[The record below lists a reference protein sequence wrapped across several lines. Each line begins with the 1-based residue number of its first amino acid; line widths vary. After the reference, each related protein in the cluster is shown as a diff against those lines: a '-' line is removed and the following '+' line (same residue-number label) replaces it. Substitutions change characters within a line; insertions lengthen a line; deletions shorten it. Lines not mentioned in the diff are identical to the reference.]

1 MMTNSY
7 FSCSECTKPFMIKLM
22 PEKQSIYKYCR
33 CGNSIEEP
41 IKSFQAQFKNTNII
55 NILQR
60 AYNNDYEDCNKY
72 CVECDIY
79 FNEKDTEH
87 SDHNIID
94 LTKEININEIE
105 RNINAIKS
113 QTMHLKECKTKII
126 NELVELVNNV
136 QSSYEQF
143 INNIQYV
150 INYITILKDIYKT
163 YKHNYSL
170 IDTLIN
176 NTHFPEF
183 PQQKEFK
190 LTNNYY
196 TDGMEFINYI
206 NNSLI
211 PISKIHTINVLQ
223 DNQYNIEIQLKNR
236 ITYLKYGL
244 YIGDTINKDSKGT
257 LIDFKG
263 EKYVGYWSIVNG
275 NIVGLGKKYY
285 KNGDIGFGTFSNFK
299 REGYCKR
306 TWKVG
311 GYVQGNYK
319 NGLPNGFIELSYSDR
334 DLFIGEYKDG
344 KAEGYGQRKYPT
356 GDTFEGEY
364 RDDEKLFGIY
374 ISLNGNKY
382 EGEWKN
388 NECEGYGIRYY
399 INGDNYKGE
408 WKNGNAEGYGI
419 KYFNNGDKYK
429 GEWKNDKMEGY
440 GIYIWKDGRTYQ
452 GYLFDNKSKGYGIQH
467 YSDGKYKGNW
477 KDDLKNGYGVYQY
490 KNGDRYEGE
499 WKESKKEGY
508 GLFYFNNGEKHEGIF
523 KNGLIEGVGCCYNSK
538 GDLYQ
543 GEYKK
548 GKPKGICTIIYKNG
562 DRYEGENENFIK
574 KGKGMMYYSNGDRY
588 EGEWNNDMKNGEGTM
603 YYKNGKIEQGNWEKD
618 KFKPSFFAR
627 LFSFK

>member
-1 MMTNSY
+1 MTRNSY

-55 NILQR
+55 NILQK
-60 AYNNDYEDCNKY
+60 AYNNDYEDCNNY

-79 FNEKDTEH
+79 FNEKSTKH
-87 SDHNIID
+87 SEHNIID

-105 RNINAIKS
+105 SNINAIKS
-113 QTMHLKECKTKII
+113 QTMYLKECKTTII
-126 NELVELVNNV
+126 NQLINLVNNI

-143 INNIQYV
+143 VNNIQYV

-163 YKHNYSL
+163 NKHNYSL

-183 PQQKEFK
+183 PEQKEFK
-190 LTNNYY
+190 LTNNCY
-196 TDGMEFINYI
+196 TDGIEYINYI
-206 NNSLI
+206 NSSLI
-211 PISKIHTINVLQ
+211 PIGKIHTINVLQ
-223 DNQYNIEIQLKNR
+223 EDQYNIDIQLKNI

-244 YIGDTINKDSKGT
+244 YIGNTIDKDSKGT

-263 EKYVGYWSIVNG
+263 EKYIGYWSIVNG

-285 KNGDIGFGTFSNFK
+285 KNGDIGFGTFNNFK
-299 REGYCKR
+299 RDGYCKR
-306 TWKVG
+306 TWKIG
-311 GYVQGNYK
+311 GYIQGQYK
-319 NGLPNGFIELSYSDR
+319 NDLPNGFIEEYYDG

-344 KAEGYGQRKYPT
+344 KYEGYGQMKYSD

-364 RDDEKLFGIY
+364 RDDELHFGTY
-374 ISLNGNKY
+374 TWSDGEKY

-388 NECEGYGIRYY
+388 N
-399 INGDNYKGE
+399 K
-408 WKNGNAEGYGI
+408 KEGYGI
-419 KYFNNGDKYK
+419 KYYSKGDKYK
-429 GEWKNDKMEGY
+429 GEWKNGKFEGY
-440 GIYIWKDGRTYQ
+440 GIYLRKDGRTYQ
-452 GYLFDNKSKGYGIQH
+452 GYFFNSKRKGYGILH
-467 YSDGKYKGNW
+467 NSDGKYKGYW
-477 KDDLKNGYGVYQY
+477 KDGLKDGYGVYQY
-490 KNGDRYEGE
+490 KNGEKYEGE

-508 GLFYFNNGEKHEGIF
+508 GLFYQANGEKHEGVF
-523 KNGLIEGVGCCYNSK
+523 ENGLIEGIGCGNNSK

-548 GKPKGICTIIYKNG
+548 GKPKGLCTIIYKNG
-562 DRYEGENENFIK
+562 DRYEGENEDYIK
-574 KGKGMMYYSNGDRY
+574 KGKGLMYYSNGDRY

-603 YYKNGKIEQGNWEKD
+603 YYKNGKIEQGNWEED

-627 LFSFK
+627 LLSFK